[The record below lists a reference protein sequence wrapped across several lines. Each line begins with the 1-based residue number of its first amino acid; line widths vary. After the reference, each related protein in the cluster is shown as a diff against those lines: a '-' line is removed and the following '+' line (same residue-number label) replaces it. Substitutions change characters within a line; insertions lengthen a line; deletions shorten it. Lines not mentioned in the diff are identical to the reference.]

1 MSVAINELKD
11 AVKALCE
18 VTVYL
23 CDVCERNGMSEAE
36 GAAISEA
43 YKRYNE
49 AMGEV
54 STDGVMAPETYTR
67 PSEEGSIG
75 PIPRASVIFEGQ
87 KFTFDDEDS
96 ARFAEILKRHIR
108 KLAGLEYA

>member
-1 MSVAINELKD
+1 MTATEELRE
-11 AVKALCE
+11 AVEALYE

-23 CDVCERNGMSEAE
+23 CDICERNGMSASE
-36 GAAISEA
+36 GTAISEA
-43 YKRYNE
+43 YRRYNE

-54 STDGVMAPETYTR
+54 SADEGIATETYTR
-67 PSEEGSIG
+67 PSEEGPIG

-108 KLAGLEYA
+108 KLAGLEYV